1 MFYLLGIFRISSL
14 GDSISSN
21 LERTVPSRQ
30 GKESGYIEVCN
41 KHQGLLWIKKK
52 QVSQIKEYS
61 TLLCMGRCKCLGT
74 LKSLPSY
81 ASQLSGASTLL
92 LVSHGLSPAC
102 TLTTVSAVAG
112 AGPQALLSV
121 SAHLGLRHS
130 HLEPQIADGCDILVY
145 WYGRKYSISHL
156 ESISNSKKEGKVYC
170 SLIIG
175 THNC

>member
-14 GDSISSN
+14 EDSISSN
-21 LERTVPSRQ
+21 PERTVPSRQ

-41 KHQGLLWIKKK
+41 KHQALLWIKKK

-81 ASQLSGASTLL
+81 ASRLSGASTLL

-102 TLTTVSAVAG
+102 TLTAVAG
-112 AGPQALLSV
+112 AGLQALLSV
-121 SAHLGLRHS
+121 RAHLGLRHS
-130 HLEPQIADGCDILVY
+130 HLESQIADGRDILVY

-156 ESISNSKKEGKVYC
+156 ETISNSKKEGKVDC